1 MTRTGSPD
9 EDYGCCG
16 QLLQGIDDTIYAYGG
31 DNEVNG
37 FNSDYDPLEE
47 ALYKPGGLYGPPAD
61 PDPDYD
67 PEDQED
73 EAFESEY
80 IPDLD
85 FESESEYIPNL
96 DSLRGRVQGL

>member
-1 MTRTGSPD
+1 MTMTRTGSPD

-16 QLLQGIDDTIYAYGG
+16 QLVQGINDTIYAYGG

-61 PDPDYD
+61 PEHAPNSDYD

-73 EAFESEY
+73 
-80 IPDLD
+80 
-85 FESESEYIPNL
+85 
-96 DSLRGRVQGL
+96 LRERERVHHQPGLQGRVRGL